1 MLNDEDKPHTNE
13 LTYNGSQTITNH
25 KVEQRNILQ
34 INLYFKLNKSLL

>member
-1 MLNDEDKPHTNE
+1 MLDDEDEPHTNE
-13 LTYNGSQTITNH
+13 VTYNVSQTITNH